1 MTLPAAR
8 STGGPGAARC
18 GVWGVEMA
26 DLNGDALRLQM
37 VNSQL
42 RTSDINEQNILE
54 AFAAVPREAFV
65 APEQRGIA
73 YCDGEL
79 ASAGPAG
86 RRLLSPRT
94 LGLLLKCAA
103 PQPHER
109 ALVVGGGSGYC
120 AALLARMGL
129 AVVDLETQSAG
140 ADAPGGVVRVAGPL
154 DKPPAGQGP
163 FDVIVING
171 AFAVAP
177 EALIDALND
186 GGRLVGV
193 DARTGA
199 KHIAIFE
206 RSGEGVSERVAY
218 DASAEV
224 LPGFAPAPA
233 FVF

>member
-1 MTLPAAR
+1 
-8 STGGPGAARC
+8 
-18 GVWGVEMA
+18 MA

-37 VNSQL
+37 INSQL
-42 RTSDINEQNILE
+42 RTSDVNEQDILE

-65 APEQRGIA
+65 APAQKGLA
-73 YCDGEL
+73 YCDGEI

-103 PQPHER
+103 PQPGER
-109 ALVVGGGSGYC
+109 ALVVGGGAGYC
-120 AALLARMGL
+120 AALLAHMGL
-129 AVVDLETQSAG
+129 VVVDLETGAAG
-140 ADAPGGVVRVAGPL
+140 PAASIAVARVSGPL
-154 DKPPAGQGP
+154 DKPPAGQAP

-177 EALIDALND
+177 EVLIDALND

-193 DARTGA
+193 DARAGA
-199 KHIAIFE
+199 KHIVIYE
-206 RSGEGVSERVAY
+206 RAGEGVSERAAY
-218 DASAEV
+218 DATADV
-224 LPGFAPAPA
+224 LPGFARAPA

>member
-1 MTLPAAR
+1 
-8 STGGPGAARC
+8 
-18 GVWGVEMA
+18 MA

-37 VNSQL
+37 INSQL
-42 RTSDINEQNILE
+42 RTSDVNEQDILE
-54 AFAAVPREAFV
+54 AFSAVAREDYV
-65 APEQRGIA
+65 APVQRGLT
-73 YCDGEL
+73 YCDGEI

-103 PQPHER
+103 PQPGER
-109 ALVVGGGSGYC
+109 ALSVGSGYC
-120 AALLARMGL
+120 AALLASMGL
-129 AVVDLETQSAG
+129 AVVDLETETAG
-140 ADAPGGVVRVAGPL
+140 SVAPKGVLRVAGAL
-154 DKPPAGQGP
+154 DKPPAGHGP

-193 DARTGA
+193 DARSGA
-199 KHIAIFE
+199 KHIVIYE
-206 RSGEGVSERVAY
+206 RSGEGVSERAAY
-218 DASAEV
+218 DAAADV
-224 LPGFAPAPA
+224 LPGFVRAAQ

>member
-1 MTLPAAR
+1 
-8 STGGPGAARC
+8 
-18 GVWGVEMA
+18 MA

-37 VNSQL
+37 INSQL
-42 RTSDINEQNILE
+42 RTSDVNEQDILE

-65 APEQRGIA
+65 APAQRGIA
-73 YCDGEL
+73 YCDGEI

-103 PQPHER
+103 PQPGER
-109 ALVVGGGSGYC
+109 ALVVGGGAGYC

-129 AVVDLETQSAG
+129 AVVDLETESAG
-140 ADAPGGVVRVAGPL
+140 PAVSEGVVRVAGAL
-154 DKPPAGQGP
+154 DTPPAGQGP

-177 EALIDALND
+177 ETLIDALND

-193 DARTGA
+193 DARAGS
-199 KHIAIFE
+199 KHIVVYE
-206 RSGEGVSERVAY
+206 RAGEGVSERAAY
-218 DASAEV
+218 DAAADV
-224 LPGFAPAPA
+224 LPGFARAPG